1 MPLDPEVIPIL
12 EFFQELGMPDP
23 ATAQPGEMRA
33 AMAAMPVENQT
44 AVAAV
49 EDRLVPGPAGDI
61 PLRIFRPEADGV
73 FPLVMFFHGGGW
85 VIGDLDTHD
94 EFCRQ
99 LCVGAA
105 SVVVS
110 VDYRLAP
117 EAKFPAAPEDCYAAT
132 CWAVEH
138 ASEMGADGT
147 RLCVAGD
154 SAGGNLAAAVSI
166 MARDRAGPS
175 IRHQL
180 LMYPVTDFNF
190 DTASYRENAEGYF
203 LSQAMMRWFWGH
215 YLADESQGSDPLAS
229 PLHGNLTALPTATV
243 ITAEYDPL
251 RDEGIAYAEA
261 LAAAGVAVEYRLFV
275 GMIHGFATMPL
286 GLTQT
291 AVALDYLCRRV
302 RDALDQQGD

>member
-1 MPLDPEVIPIL
+1 MPLDPEVVPLL
-12 EFFQELGMPDP
+12 EFFKELGMPDT
-23 ATAQPGEMRA
+23 ATAQPEEMRA

-44 AVAAV
+44 AVGAV
-49 EDRLVPGPAGDI
+49 EDRTIPGPDTDI
-61 PLRIFRPEADGV
+61 PLRIFRPGGEGA
-73 FPLVMFFHGGGW
+73 FPLLVFFHGGGW
-85 VIGDLDTHD
+85 VVGDLDTHD

-99 LCVGAA
+99 LCVGTG

-138 ASEMGADGT
+138 AADIGADGN

-154 SAGGNLAAAVSI
+154 SAGGNLAAVVSI
-166 MARDRAGPS
+166 MARDRAGPT
-175 IRHQL
+175 ITHQL

-190 DTASYRENAEGYF
+190 ETGSYRENAEGYF
-203 LSQAMMRWFWGH
+203 LSRAMMRWFWGH
-215 YLADESQGSDPLAS
+215 YLVDDSQGSDPLAA
-229 PLHGNLTALPTATV
+229 PLHANLTALPTATV

-261 LAAAGVAVEYRLFV
+261 LAEAGVRVEYRLFV

-291 AVALDYLCRRV
+291 VTALDYMCQRI
-302 RDALDQQGD
+302 RDALAQ